1 MQTDFFRK
9 KSWIAAV
16 GCLLVLFVF
25 FTVVYAAFLGRAQSV
40 WLGQSFYFLLS
51 NAEHVEAGAYDAQ
64 FNGGAG
70 YLLEYGG
77 NEYVV
82 LSVYMKEEEGIA
94 VQNSMADKAEIL
106 QIDVGRL
113 YFKTCEEKRRATLYQ
128 SALNCLHGC
137 MEVLDEE
144 INRLARGATQQSALR
159 ILGILWRQ
167 LEYLST
173 AYEESF
179 PKYAQVCKCASE
191 QLNDLLSDIVYV
203 KDLRYLLCD
212 LTKDYIQICAD
223 FSL

>member
-1 MQTDFFRK
+1 
-9 KSWIAAV
+9 
-16 GCLLVLFVF
+16 
-25 FTVVYAAFLGRAQSV
+25 
-40 WLGQSFYFLLS
+40 
-51 NAEHVEAGAYDAQ
+51 
-64 FNGGAG
+64 
-70 YLLEYGG
+70 
-77 NEYVV
+77 
-82 LSVYMKEEEGIA
+82 MKEEEGIA
-94 VQNSMADKAEIL
+94 VQNSMADRAEIL

-167 LEYLST
+167 LSYLST
-173 AYEESF
+173 AYEEPF

-191 QLNDLLSDIVYV
+191 QLNDLLSDIIYV

-212 LTKDYIQICAD
+212 LTTNYIQICAD